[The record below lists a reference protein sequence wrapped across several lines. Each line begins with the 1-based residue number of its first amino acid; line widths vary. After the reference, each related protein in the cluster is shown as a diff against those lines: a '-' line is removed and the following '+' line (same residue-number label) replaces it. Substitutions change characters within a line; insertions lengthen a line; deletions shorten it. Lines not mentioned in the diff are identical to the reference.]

1 VLRVSIVTAAVALLG
16 CARLGGAPRAGTD
29 ADAVRAAQV
38 RRFEAM
44 TRRDLAALDG
54 MLADE
59 LTYVHSSGEL
69 ETKAGLLATLRS
81 ERLAYDSIAPSDV
94 VARVFGG
101 TAVVTGRSRM
111 QVRAAGQVRRFT
123 IRYTDVY
130 VRRDGRW
137 QTVAWQSTVVPEG

>member
-1 VLRVSIVTAAVALLG
+1 VTLTAAVALLG
-16 CARLGGAPRAGTD
+16 CAGWRGATRAEPG
-29 ADAVRAAQV
+29 ADARAANAV
-38 RRFEAM
+38 RDAELRRFEAM
-44 TRRDLAALDG
+44 TRRDLAALDAL
-54 MLADE
+54 LADE

-94 VARVFGG
+94 DARVFGE

-130 VRRDGRW
+130 VRRAGRW
-137 QTVAWQSTVVPEG
+137 QTVAWQSTVVP